1 MGAPPGG
8 GLKLYLRGQCPAE
21 QLRGGPLSVAVT
33 IDGVALPAAFIRP
46 GENTFELAFALPAAV
61 VGRPE
66 VQVGVE
72 VSRTFVPPGDLR
84 ELGLAFGVFEV
95 R

>member
-1 MGAPPGG
+1 
-8 GLKLYLRGQCPAE
+8 
-21 QLRGGPLSVAVT
+21 
-33 IDGVALPAAFIRP
+33 
-46 GENTFELAFALPAAV
+46 LPAAV

-66 VQVGVE
+66 MQVGVE